1 MPLDWLVADDYWLA
15 RLVLQRG
22 MAVMYLVA
30 FTVAVTQFRPLL
42 GAHGLLPVPRFVAR
56 VPFRRAPSLFH
67 WRYSDR
73 LLAVVAWGGVGVSLV
88 ALAGWSEQGP
98 IWASMLVWAAL
109 WAAYVSIVNVGQAFY
124 GFGWESLLCEAG
136 FLMIFAGPAWMA
148 PPVLVIVAVRWLL
161 LRVELGAG
169 LIKLRGD
176 PCWRDLTC
184 LEYHHETQPL
194 PGPTS
199 WRAHHLPR
207 WWHRVEVAGNHVA
220 QVAAPLLLV
229 APQPVAAVG
238 GAVIVATQLWLVGT
252 GNFAWLNWLTMLL
265 GAAAFSDP
273 LLEGA
278 LGVSAP
284 ADLAAPPLWFHIVV
298 GGLALLVAV
307 LSWPVV
313 RNMAS
318 PRQAMNASFDP
329 LHLVNTYGAFGRVT
343 RTRDEL
349 IIEGADTDEPAE
361 ADWRAYEFKAKPGD
375 PHRRPRQIAPS
386 HLRLDWLMWFA
397 ALSSPRAHPWLLE
410 LVAKLLAG
418 DRSVGRLLRHDP
430 FAPGAP
436 RTVRILRYRYR
447 FTTPA
452 ERRETGAWWSRTLVG
467 EELPPVTLDAA
478 GRLAPHR

>member
-1 MPLDWLVADDYWLA
+1 MEWLVADDYWLA

-22 MAVMYLVA
+22 LAAIYLIA
-30 FTVAVTQFRPLL
+30 FLVTLNQFRPLL
-42 GAHGLLPVPRFVAR
+42 GEHGLMPVPRFVER

-73 LLAVVAWGGVGVSLV
+73 LLGVVGWLGVALSLV
-88 ALAGWSEQGP
+88 ALTGLSQQGP
-98 IWASMLVWAAL
+98 IWVSMLVWAAL
-109 WAAYVSIVNVGQAFY
+109 WALYVSIVNVGQLFY
-124 GFGWESLLCEAG
+124 AFGWESLLCEAG
-136 FLMIFAGPAWMA
+136 FLMIFSGPEWMS
-148 PPVLVIVAVRWLL
+148 PTLLFIVLVCWLVI
-161 LRVELGAG
+161 RVELGAG

-220 QVAAPLLLV
+220 QVGAPVLV
-229 APQPVAAVG
+229 ALPQPLSTVG
-238 GAVIVATQLWLVGT
+238 GAAIIASQLWLVGT
-252 GNFAWLNWLTMLL
+252 GNFAWLNWLTMILAV
-265 GAAAFSDP
+265 AAVSDP
-273 LLEGA
+273 LIEAG
-278 LGVSAP
+278 LGLSAP
-284 ADLAAPPLWFHIVV
+284 AGLSAPPVWFQGVTIA
-298 GGLALLVAV
+298 LTLLVAV

-313 RNMAS
+313 RNMIS

-349 IIEGADTDEPAE
+349 VIEGSEAAEPGVE
-361 ADWRAYEFKAKPGD
+361 EGWQPYELKAKPGD
-375 PHRRPRQIAPS
+375 PRRRPPQIAPY

-397 ALSSPRAHPWLLE
+397 ALGSLRTHPWLVE
-410 LVAKLLAG
+410 LVGKLLEG
-418 DRSVGRLLRHDP
+418 DQAARELLGDDP
-430 FAPGAP
+430 FDGRAPAY
-436 RTVRILRYRYR
+436 VRIRRYRYR

-452 ERRETGAWWSRTLVG
+452 ERRQSGQWWERTLIG
-467 EELPPVTLDAA
+467 EELGPVALDDR
-478 GRLAPHR
+478 GRLVPHE